1 MSADLKGLTL
11 DVVERE
17 VARRVLKNVETA
29 LGTFDLNTQTLD
41 RRAVI
46 DALTMIK
53 KGYGL

>member
-1 MSADLKGLTL
+1 MSADLEGQAL
-11 DVVERE
+11 DVIERE

-29 LGTFDLNTQTLD
+29 LGTFDLHTQTLD